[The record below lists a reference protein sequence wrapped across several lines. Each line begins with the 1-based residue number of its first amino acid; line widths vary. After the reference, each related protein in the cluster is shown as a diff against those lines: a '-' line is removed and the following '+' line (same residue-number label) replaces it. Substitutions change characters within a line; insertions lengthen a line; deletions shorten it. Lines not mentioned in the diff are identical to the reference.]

1 MKYTKNHFAGILSV
15 ILAVVSLSGSSMPVV
30 SANSAERIAKK
41 ETIVKL
47 DEKLGAEPGKVLE
60 ELKTKIISN
69 VTTGKIDVRE
79 VYIPEYDASIDEDSG
94 EDDSILDADET
105 EEQED

>member
-1 MKYTKNHFAGILSV
+1 M
-15 ILAVVSLSGSSMPVV
+15 
-30 SANSAERIAKK
+30 
-41 ETIVKL
+41 
-47 DEKLGAEPGKVLE
+47 LE